1 MDILLVDD
9 EELSRIAIKDFI
21 TEQLGHNVF
30 DYTNG
35 VEAFKAWEERHFS
48 VVISDIKM
56 PLMDGHQ
63 LLESIKKDEA
73 GKKTDVIL

>member
-35 VEAFKAWEERHFS
+35 VEAFKAWQERHFP
-48 VVISDIKM
+48 VVMRHKNASYGWAQAIRIN
-56 PLMDGHQ
+56 
-63 LLESIKKDEA
+63 
-73 GKKTDVIL
+73 